1 MSIFPLI
8 IPAFISGLLTFFA
21 PCTLPLVPAY
31 LAFISGISTKDL
43 GNIEYTGNV
52 KARVFLNGIFFV
64 LGFSFVF
71 ILLGLFAGALG
82 SFLLTSKVWFTKIGG
97 IAVVYLGLTML
108 EVLPTPSFLLNTGTK
123 INLDNKKRG
132 TYSFSFLLGIV
143 FGSGWTP
150 CIGPVLGSILIF
162 AGGSGNLFTGAFLLS
177 VFSLGLALP
186 FLFIAL
192 GVDRA
197 QKIINK
203 YSSHLGFIQKAGGF
217 IIILLGFLLLLDKM
231 YFLTDFGF
239 EFFDFMNYESLIK
252 YL

>member
-1 MSIFPLI
+1 MNIFSLF

-43 GNIEYTGNV
+43 GNIEYTENV
-52 KARVFLNGIFFV
+52 RARVFLNGVFFV

-71 ILLGLFAGALG
+71 IMLGLFAGALG

-97 IAVVYLGLTML
+97 LLVVYFGLTML
-108 EVLPTPSFLLNTGTK
+108 EVLPVPSFLLHNNIQ
-123 INLDNKKRG
+123 INLENKKRG
-132 TYSFSFLLGIV
+132 TYGFSFLLGIV

-162 AGGSGNLFTGAFLLS
+162 AGGSGNILSGAFLLS
-177 VFSLGLALP
+177 VFSLGLAIP
-186 FLFIAL
+186 FLFIAR
-192 GVDRA
+192 GIERA
-197 QKIINK
+197 QKLVDNYAK
-203 YSSHLGFIQKAGGF
+203 HLWFIQKFGGVV
-217 IIILLGFLLLLDKM
+217 IVLLGLLLFLDKM
-231 YFLTDFGF
+231 YFLTSFGF
-239 EFFDFMNYESLIK
+239 EVFDFMNYDSLVK